1 MRSLCSSEGGHM
13 ETRQLL
19 ETGMME
25 EKLDDSG
32 VREVEYSMTFLDE
45 SYMHQIM
52 DLQTIIVQNLSRRD
66 MLQAFSYDF
75 MEEHIEKKGFIM
87 GVFVGKRL
95 VAFRNVYYPDSQD
108 AEWNLGIDLGLPDTE
123 LSRVA
128 NRQMVCVHP
137 TFRGN
142 ALASKMNRHAL
153 RLLKEQ
159 NTHYHICATVSP
171 YNFWNVRILLKSG
184 FAIRK
189 LKDKYGGKIRYVV
202 YQNMKKPVQ
211 FDVDTS
217 VSARL
222 NDFEEQKKL
231 FSTGLCGVA
240 LEQVGDLDSTPREDL
255 AGCFNVLFK
264 KLKIDYER

>member
-1 MRSLCSSEGGHM
+1 MRP
-13 ETRQLL
+13 LL
-19 ETGMME
+19 ETGMIK
-25 EKLDDSG
+25 EKLGDSE

-45 SYMHQIM
+45 SYMPQIM
-52 DLQTIIVQNLSRRD
+52 DLQEIIVQNLSRRD

-75 MEEHIEKKGFIM
+75 MKEHIGPKGFIM
-87 GVFVGKRL
+87 GVFAGKRL
-95 VAFRNVYYPDSQD
+95 VAFRNVYYPDSKD
-108 AEWNLGIDLGLPDTE
+108 AEWNLGIDIGISDME
-123 LSRVA
+123 LTKVA
-128 NRQMVCVHP
+128 NLQMVCVHP

-142 ALASKMNRHAL
+142 ALAPKMNRHAL

-171 YNFWNVRILLKSG
+171 YNFYNVRVLLNSG
-184 FAIRK
+184 FIIRK

-202 YQNMKKPVQ
+202 YQNIKKPIQ

-222 NDFEEQKKL
+222 SDIEEQKKL

-240 LEQVGDLDSTPREDL
+240 LEQIGDLDSTPREDL
-255 AGCFNVLFK
+255 AECFNVLFK
-264 KLKIDYER
+264 KLKFDQFGV

>member
-1 MRSLCSSEGGHM
+1 M

-19 ETGMME
+19 ETGMMK
-25 EKLDDSG
+25 EKRDDSE

-45 SYMHQIM
+45 SYMPQIM
-52 DLQTIIVQNLSRRD
+52 DLQEIIVQNLSRRD

-75 MEEHIEKKGFIM
+75 MKEHIGLKGFVI
-87 GVFVGKRL
+87 GVFIGKRL

-108 AEWNLGIDLGLPDTE
+108 AEWNLGIDIGLPDME

-128 NRQMVCVHP
+128 NLQMVCVHP

-153 RLLKEQ
+153 HLLKEQ
-159 NTHYHICATVSP
+159 STHYHICATVSP
-171 YNFWNVRILLKSG
+171 YNYWNVEILLNSG
-184 FAIRK
+184 FVIRK
-189 LKDKYGGKIRYVV
+189 LKDKYGGKLRYVV
-202 YQNMKKPVQ
+202 YQNLKSPMH
-211 FDVDTS
+211 FDEGTT

-222 NDFEEQKKL
+222 SDFEEQKKN
-231 FSTGLCGVA
+231 FKTGWCGVA
-240 LEQVGDLDSTPREDL
+240 LEQLPSFSCTPREAL

-264 KLKIDYER
+264 KPSIFDYER